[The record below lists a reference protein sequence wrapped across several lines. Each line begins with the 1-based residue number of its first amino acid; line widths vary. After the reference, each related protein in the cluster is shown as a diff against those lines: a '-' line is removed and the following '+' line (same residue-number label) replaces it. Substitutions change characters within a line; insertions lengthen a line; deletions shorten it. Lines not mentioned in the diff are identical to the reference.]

1 MITGT
6 DRWYVLG
13 GQLVNAVLAEL
24 SAGVAR
30 SGQVPGQIAW
40 DDCDCGGQLA
50 VTVPRVYLAETFPE
64 ETEGPVGVR
73 CQAPYEVAEY
83 TVSVIRCA
91 PQPKGQALS
100 PVMAELDA
108 AAGLLLQDIAETMT
122 AVSRLL
128 CTLHE
133 DDEISD
139 YLVTPAESA
148 GPEGACVGFT
158 LRILISLERS

>member
-13 GQLVNAVLAEL
+13 AQIVSAVLAEL
-24 SAGVAR
+24 SAGVTR

-50 VTVPRVYLAETFPE
+50 VAVPRVYLAETFPE
-64 ETEGPVGVR
+64 ESEGPVGVR

-83 TVSVIRCA
+83 TVSIIRCA
-91 PQPKGQALS
+91 PQPKGQALA
-100 PVMAELDA
+100 PVASELDT
-108 AAGLLLQDIAETMT
+108 AAGLLLQDIAETTT

-133 DDEISD
+133 DEEISD
-139 YLVTPAESA
+139 YLVTPAEAA

-158 LRILISLERS
+158 LRVLISLERS